1 MNRLFPLALLIP
13 LLALAPAIWGM
24 AAEIE
29 IPEQMGYVSDHA
41 EIIDAKTG
49 VALALILG
57 TLEEKHGNKLMVLT
71 VKSAAP
77 LSVDDYSA
85 EVFRGWELGKDDL
98 LFLVALQ
105 DGKVRLDP
113 GERLNRSLT
122 DEKLAEIM
130 NQEIMPSLEE
140 GNFSQGILRG
150 TVALTSAIKEIN
162 RSQARASS
170 MMTWAIIGLVA
181 LAAAA
186 LIFVLIRS

>member
-1 MNRLFPLALLIP
+1 MDRFFPRALLALL
-13 LLALAPAIWGM
+13 LVAPAALGA